1 MTRATFLFD
10 MTNQHRRQIVELRQ
24 ELHGLASD
32 GEDLQAAIM
41 STRAALETVKD
52 HPEIESF
59 LASVKRRT
67 AAIITQIEK

>member
-1 MTRATFLFD
+1 
-10 MTNQHRRQIVELRQ
+10 MTNTHRRQIVELRQ

-32 GEDLQAAIM
+32 DQDLQAAIL

-59 LASVKRRT
+59 IATVRRRT
-67 AAIITQIEK
+67 AAILAQINKV

>member
-1 MTRATFLFD
+1 MKQFLFD

-32 GEDLQAAIM
+32 DEDLQAAIM

-52 HPEIESF
+52 HPEIDGCLPALSGE
-59 LASVKRRT
+59 RRRF
-67 AAIITQIEK
+67 